1 MAKTITLQELK
12 PGDIV
17 LYSPPPGK
25 DAWESWLICF
35 FTGSPVSH
43 TAMIDSNP
51 GYVIKKIPVIDL
63 KQHQAVSGKS
73 GMRDT
78 YTPLK
83 TVFAPSSSPVEIAQG
98 LKLNGA
104 DEMYIADLDLIESQ
118 GHNIDDIKMV
128 NTILPVMFDGG
139 VKNIEGFEFF
149 LDYAFKIIVPTE
161 TLESIDE
168 MRKIFEKYPKER
180 IVVSVDVKN
189 NELLAK
195 NFDLSLQ
202 EFKEILKE
210 LDPNEII
217 LLDITGVGTEKGYNK
232 KLLDEFD
239 ELKDK
244 LIIAGGLNKQSLGE
258 LESLGIKKV
267 LIGTSL
273 HSGEVRLLD

>member
-1 MAKTITLQELK
+1 ML
-12 PGDIV
+12 
-17 LYSPPPGK
+17 
-25 DAWESWLICF
+25 
-35 FTGSPVSH
+35 
-43 TAMIDSNP
+43 
-51 GYVIKKIPVIDL
+51 KKIPVIDL

-78 YTPLK
+78 YTPLN
-83 TVFAPSSSPVEIAQG
+83 TIFAPSSSPVEIAQG

-118 GHNIDDIKMV
+118 GHNIDDIRMV

-139 VKNIEGFEFF
+139 VKNLEAFEFF
-149 LDYAFKIIVPTE
+149 LDYAYKIIVPTE

-189 NELLAK
+189 NELLSK
-195 NFDLSLQ
+195 NFDMSLA
-202 EFKEILKE
+202 EFKQILKE

-217 LLDITGVGTEKGYNK
+217 LLDITGVGTEKGYNRQ
-232 KLLDEFD
+232 LLDEFED
-239 ELKDK
+239 LKDK
-244 LIIAGGLNKQSLGE
+244 LIIAGGLNKQSIGE
-258 LESLGIKKV
+258 LDALGIKKV

-273 HSGEVRLLD
+273 HSGEVKLIG

>member
-1 MAKTITLQELK
+1 ML
-12 PGDIV
+12 
-17 LYSPPPGK
+17 
-25 DAWESWLICF
+25 
-35 FTGSPVSH
+35 
-43 TAMIDSNP
+43 
-51 GYVIKKIPVIDL
+51 KKIPVIDL

-78 YTPLK
+78 YTPLN
-83 TVFAPSSSPVEIAQG
+83 TVFAPSSNPIEIAQG

-139 VKNIEGFEFF
+139 VKNFEAFEFF
-149 LDYAFKIIVPTE
+149 LDCAYKIIVPTE

-168 MRKIFEKYPKER
+168 MKKIFEKYPKER
-180 IVVSVDVKN
+180 IVVSIDVKN
-189 NELLAK
+189 NELLSK
-195 NFDLSLQ
+195 NFDMSLE
-202 EFKEILKE
+202 EFKEILIE

-217 LLDITGVGTEKGYNK
+217 LLDISGVGTEKGYNK
-232 KLLDEFD
+232 ELLDEFE

-244 LIIAGGLNKQSLGE
+244 LIIAGGLNKQSIGE
-258 LESLGIKKV
+258 LDALGIKKV

-273 HSGEVRLLD
+273 HSGEVKLLD

>member
-1 MAKTITLQELK
+1 ML
-12 PGDIV
+12 
-17 LYSPPPGK
+17 
-25 DAWESWLICF
+25 
-35 FTGSPVSH
+35 
-43 TAMIDSNP
+43 
-51 GYVIKKIPVIDL
+51 KKIPVIDL

-78 YTPLK
+78 YTPLN
-83 TVFAPSSSPVEIAQG
+83 TIFAPSSSPVEIAQG

-118 GHNIDDIKMV
+118 GHNIDDIRMV

-139 VKNIEGFEFF
+139 VKNLEAFEFF
-149 LDYAFKIIVPTE
+149 LDYAYKIIVPTE

-189 NELLAK
+189 NELLSK
-195 NFDLSLQ
+195 NFDMSLA

-217 LLDITGVGTEKGYNK
+217 LLDITGVGTEKGYNRQ
-232 KLLDEFD
+232 LLDEFED
-239 ELKDK
+239 LKDK
-244 LIIAGGLNKQSLGE
+244 LIIAGGLNKQSIGE
-258 LESLGIKKV
+258 LDALGIKKV

-273 HSGEVRLLD
+273 HSGEVNLIG